1 MKAHLKKKKIL
12 KEAQLVEKAG
22 AFSIVLE
29 CLSPNA
35 AKLVTN
41 NLTIPTIGIG
51 SSIYC
56 DGQILVTD
64 DMLGI
69 SGLSKF
75 VKKYA
80 DLQTVIEKAV
90 KKYTRDVKFKKFPT
104 SNYFLNG
111 TKHRK

>member
-1 MKAHLKKKKIL
+1 
-12 KEAQLVEKAG
+12 
-22 AFSIVLE
+22 
-29 CLSPNA
+29 
-35 AKLVTN
+35 
-41 NLTIPTIGIG
+41 
-51 SSIYC
+51 
-56 DGQILVTD
+56 
-64 DMLGI
+64 MLGI
-69 SGLSKF
+69 SGFYPKF